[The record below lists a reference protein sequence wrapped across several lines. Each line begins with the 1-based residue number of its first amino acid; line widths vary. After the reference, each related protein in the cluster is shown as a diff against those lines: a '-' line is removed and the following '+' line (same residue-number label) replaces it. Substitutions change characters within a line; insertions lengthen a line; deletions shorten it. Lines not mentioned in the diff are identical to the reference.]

1 MNWYPKLPNLRQQKS
16 NFVEGKVF
24 PFYYV
29 VLLLNKKNLC
39 SLVLE
44 RLKNPIRSLG
54 GKPIMG
60 ECSHEKEIP
69 FSLST
74 PLEKTQILEY

>member
-1 MNWYPKLPNLRQQKS
+1 
-16 NFVEGKVF
+16 VEGKVF

-39 SLVLE
+39 SFVLE

-69 FSLST
+69 FSLSI
-74 PLEKTQILEY
+74 P